1 MMGAEQAE
9 VLLGADGAVCWAG
22 VRFSVNLKGYV
33 LIRFETMGFGLMEK
47 RSHQP
52 VSSYSHILCSVN
64 S

>member
-47 RSHQP
+47 
-52 VSSYSHILCSVN
+52 
-64 S
+64 